1 MLVDAVLTL
10 LLSAGDAVT
19 ETPDVGFVELI
30 VSEYVATG
38 TGILGA
44 GAAPLQPA
52 RTTRQRNGTDK
63 QAGLPAGPVDI
74 DIMATTVLSSHMFR
88 ST

>member
-1 MLVDAVLTL
+1 MLVDAVLTRR
-10 LLSAGDAVT
+10 LSAGDAVT

-30 VSEYVATG
+30 VSEYVTTG
-38 TGILGA
+38 AGVLVA

-52 RTTRQRNGTDK
+52 RTTRQRNGPDR
-63 QAGLPAGPVDI
+63 QASLPAEPVDI
-74 DIMATTVLSSHMFR
+74 DIMAPLYSSSHMFR